1 MSKLRAENEPEII
14 WDNKSRFP
22 IFRVLSPRPMF
33 ENSYLLLPV
42 AGQLPP
48 GSGVPAGAGDLVAP
62 DRDEAGVVLVS
73 PV

>member
-1 MSKLRAENEPEII
+1 
-14 WDNKSRFP
+14 
-22 IFRVLSPRPMF
+22 MF

-48 GSGVPAGAGDLVAP
+48 RSGVTAGAGDLVAP

-73 PV
+73 PIKKHLDFCGEMYAFRLTLVSAGT